1 MDKMRMNV
9 QTVAEILLQEF
20 KNMEQT
26 TKRIEQAAAKMERA
40 ANTPLQVDLKG
51 LREELAHMERISK
64 DWSAVTET
72 HKMVDRNTH
81 FLLVFL
87 LCIFILTTVGA
98 VYALFAVMA
107 KLG

>member
-26 TKRIEQAAAKMERA
+26 TKRIEQAAARMEKA
-40 ANTPLQVDLKG
+40 AKTPLQVDLKG

-64 DWSAVTET
+64 NWNAVTKT
-72 HKMVDRNTH
+72 HKMVDKTVYH
-81 FLLVFL
+81 FLIFLVFAL
-87 LCIFILTTVGA
+87 VLTMVGT
-98 VYALFAVMA
+98 ALALHF
-107 KLG
+107 L